1 MIGNWD
7 SSFYLCLLALCFFCS
22 RLKNSPR
29 ALFFKL
35 SLLSLGLFLLYAPVF
50 FLFQLHLVLFF
61 PFLYPLCFPPGF
73 FVSLSSLVLT
83 RSSVSLRRNRG
94 VTVLQFWFVLL
105 GCSLVLCVCLF
116 PGLSS
121 LSNGFFFRVFSSG
134 FSACSPSVSCF
145 FFPVSPTWVFFFPSV
160 AHSFSL
166 FLLPSRSL
174 IFSGFIAR
182 ECQAPLRLK
191 RLQSHYCRNR
201 SCGRRRRRRRLI
213 SRNGAVCVMGM
224 AICNPVT
231 EVLESCNQA
240 PG

>member
-1 MIGNWD
+1 LIGNWD

-94 VTVLQFWFVLL
+94 LTVLQFWFVLL
-105 GCSLVLCVCLF
+105 GCSLVLSLCLF
-116 PGLSS
+116 PRLSS
-121 LSNGFFFRVFSSG
+121 LSNGFFF
-134 FSACSPSVSCF
+134 SCF
-145 FFPVSPTWVFFFPSV
+145 LLWFFCLFVLCLLVFFSRLSDLGFFFSSV

-166 FLLPSRSL
+166 FLLP
-174 IFSGFIAR
+174 
-182 ECQAPLRLK
+182 
-191 RLQSHYCRNR
+191 
-201 SCGRRRRRRRLI
+201 
-213 SRNGAVCVMGM
+213 
-224 AICNPVT
+224 
-231 EVLESCNQA
+231 
-240 PG
+240 

>member
-134 FSACSPSVSCF
+134 FSACSSSVSWF
-145 FFPVSPTWVFFFPSV
+145 FFPVSPTWVFFF
-160 AHSFSL
+160 FR
-166 FLLPSRSL
+166 RSQ
-174 IFSGFIAR
+174 FFPFF
-182 ECQAPLRLK
+182 APLDFFRPRFL
-191 RLQSHYCRNR
+191 RCSSVYIEF
-201 SCGRRRRRRRLI
+201 G
-213 SRNGAVCVMGM
+213 GW
-224 AICNPVT
+224 
-231 EVLESCNQA
+231 
-240 PG
+240 